1 MKTLLNTKAY
11 LSLENIIKPELTE
24 NNLNFQTN
32 IILPIF
38 QFRARKTNPER
49 LKDLVTVSGCTSYT
63 TPLTNYK
70 NGILTTIVGKTAC
83 ITIGA
88 SFSVGINLDN
98 TAYTN
103 YTI

>member
-11 LSLENIIKPELTE
+11 LSLGNIIKPELTE

-49 LKDLVTVSGCTSYT
+49 LKDLVTVSGCTSST
-63 TPLTNYK
+63 TLTNYK

-88 SFSVGINLDN
+88 SFSVGINLDI